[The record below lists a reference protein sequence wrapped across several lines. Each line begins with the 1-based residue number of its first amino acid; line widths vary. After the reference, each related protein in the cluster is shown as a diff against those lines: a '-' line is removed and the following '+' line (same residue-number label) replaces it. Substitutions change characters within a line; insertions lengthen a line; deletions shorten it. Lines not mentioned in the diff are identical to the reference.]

1 MSLVQLLRSLWAQ
14 VTAGKVAAAF
24 VLYWLLKRIKRAYT
38 KVLLAK
44 KIILVTGG
52 ANGEPHLPARPKH
65 VTSHL
70 TICCCRHWT
79 ANLFTVGKA
88 QSDGNHPT
96 RHPNQ
101 ARSSLPCS
109 QQTNKHTRQVVIWDI
124 DATALEAA
132 RGTIMEAVPDSTVH
146 THRVDLS
153 DRHQIYAAA
162 TRIRDEVG
170 PVYGVINNAGIVS
183 GKEQLV
189 QCSSAFKCTA
199 MAAHACTPA
208 CPLHRLTCQMSTS
221 CGKFCCATIPTQ
233 SASAKPLTPHHA
245 HLDDAA
251 HLLSTHLLPFGPP
264 KHSCL
269 T

>member
-1 MSLVQLLRSLWAQ
+1 MSQPDPTTLH
-14 VTAGKVAAAF
+14 
-24 VLYWLLKRIKRAYT
+24 RIT
-38 KVLLAK
+38 L
-44 KIILVTGG
+44 
-52 ANGEPHLPARPKH
+52 
-65 VTSHL
+65 S

-88 QSDGNHPT
+88 QSDGNPPN

-101 ARSSLPCS
+101 ASSSLPCS

-199 MAAHACTPA
+199 ITAHACTPA
-208 CPLHRLTCQMSTS
+208 CPLHRLTCQTSTS
-221 CGKFCCATIPTQ
+221 CGTFWCATTHPHRVHQQSCSRHTMVPSTTQHICCQHICFLLDRQSIP
-233 SASAKPLTPHHA
+233 A
-245 HLDDAA
+245 
-251 HLLSTHLLPFGPP
+251 
-264 KHSCL
+264 
-269 T
+269 